1 MLKEAVE
8 KYIQEISNKFVHE
21 TTSEYGYRTP
31 FEILLKEI
39 FAELEELISIQEA
52 ARILNVNVQTLRR
65 WDRTGVLK
73 AVRVGNRRGVGDR
86 RYRKS
91 DIEAYLSRN
100 KK

>member
-1 MLKEAVE
+1 MMECL
-8 KYIQEISNKFVHE
+8 IS
-21 TTSEYGYRTP
+21 G
-31 FEILLKEI
+31 ILMFNLVQLSSTNMN
-39 FAELEELISIQEA
+39 AELEELISIQEA

-73 AVRVGNRRGVGDR
+73 AVRVGTRKGVGDR

>member
-1 MLKEAVE
+1 MMELL
-8 KYIQEISNKFVHE
+8 
-21 TTSEYGYRTP
+21 TSS
-31 FEILLKEI
+31 ILMFNLVQLSSTNMN
-39 FAELEELISIQEA
+39 AELEDLISIQEA

-65 WDRTGVLK
+65 WDRNGTLK
-73 AVRVGNRRGVGDR
+73 AVRVGTRKGVGDR

>member
-1 MLKEAVE
+1 M
-8 KYIQEISNKFVHE
+8 N
-21 TTSEYGYRTP
+21 
-31 FEILLKEI
+31 
-39 FAELEELISIQEA
+39 AELEGLISLQEA

-73 AVRVGNRRGVGDR
+73 AVRVGTRKGVGDR

-91 DIEAYLSRN
+91 EIEAYLEGN